1 MIIVPLIVSSITAGV
16 LGVGDTRNLGRLGG
30 KTILYYMSTS
40 AFAIILGLIL
50 VNIFRP
56 GEGLEL
62 ALSQAPDLSATDAS
76 AVWKIFYRL
85 IPINPVKAMVEGE
98 MLGVIFFSI
107 LFGVFVT
114 HLPDKGRNFFTDFF
128 NNFFEVM
135 MKMTKF
141 VINFAPVGIFGLIAK
156 IVAETGFSAF
166 GSLLKFF
173 LVVFVALLLHATVI
187 LPLLLRLIGRIR
199 HPFRHAKAM
208 TEALLTGFST
218 ASSNATLPMT
228 MKCVEEK
235 SGVSNKIS
243 SFVLPLGATINM
255 DGTALYECVVA
266 MFIAQVYG
274 IELSVFQQ
282 WVIVFTALLTS
293 IGVAG
298 VPMASLVA
306 IAIILKT
313 VGLPL
318 EGIGLVMV
326 TDRVLDMCRTTVNIW
341 SDSCGAVVIARTE
354 GEKTSLAF
362 LEILFPTGQGVA
374 STLSAKSAHG
384 CIKCRSDPRRHI
396 SYTEKHNSMGAPRSI
411 FQ

>member
-1 MIIVPLIVSSITAGV
+1 MLKKINLTGWIFIGIILGILAGWLIGKPIIPIAEPLGEIFLRLLKMIIVPLIVSSITAGV

-30 KTILYYMSTS
+30 KTILYYVTTS

-62 ALSQAPDLSATDAS
+62 ALSQAPDLSETDAS

-85 IPINPVKAMVEGE
+85 IPVNPVKAMVEGE

-173 LVVFVALLLHATVI
+173 LVVFVALLLHASVI

-243 SFVLPLGATINM
+243 SFVLPLGATVNM

-274 IELSVFQQ
+274 IELSFFQQ
-282 WVIVFTALLTS
+282 GVIVFTALLTS

-354 GEKTSLAF
+354 GEKT
-362 LEILFPTGQGVA
+362 ILV
-374 STLSAKSAHG
+374 
-384 CIKCRSDPRRHI
+384 D
-396 SYTEKHNSMGAPRSI
+396 
-411 FQ
+411 

>member
-1 MIIVPLIVSSITAGV
+1 MLKKINLTGWIFIGIILGILAGWLIGKPIIPIAEPLGEIFLRLLKMIIVPLIVSSITAGV

-62 ALSQAPDLSATDAS
+62 ALSQAPDLSETDAS
-76 AVWKIFYRL
+76 ALWKIFYRL
-85 IPINPVKAMVEGE
+85 IPVNPVKAMVEGE

-107 LFGVFVT
+107 LFGVFIT
-114 HLPDKGRNFFTDFF
+114 HLPDKGRKFFTDFF
-128 NNFFEVM
+128 NNFFEIM

-208 TEALLTGFST
+208 TEALLTAFST
-218 ASSNATLPMT
+218 ASSSATLPMT

-243 SFVLPLGATINM
+243 SFVLPLGATVNM

-266 MFIAQVYG
+266 LFIAQVYG
-274 IELSVFQQ
+274 IELSFFQQ
-282 WVIVFTALLTS
+282 GVIVFTALLTS

-306 IAIILKT
+306 LAIILKT

-318 EGIGLVMV
+318 EGIGLVML

-354 GEKTSLAF
+354 GEKTL
-362 LEILFPTGQGVA
+362 LV
-374 STLSAKSAHG
+374 
-384 CIKCRSDPRRHI
+384 D
-396 SYTEKHNSMGAPRSI
+396 
-411 FQ
+411 

>member
-1 MIIVPLIVSSITAGV
+1 MLKKINLTGWIFIGIILGILAGWLIGKPIIPIAEPLGEIFLRLLKMIIVPLIVSSVTAGV

-30 KTILYYMSTS
+30 KTILYYVTTS

-76 AVWKIFYRL
+76 TVWKIFYRL
-85 IPINPVKAMVEGE
+85 IPVNPVKAMVEGE

-114 HLPDKGRNFFTDFF
+114 HLPDKGQNFFTDFF

-218 ASSNATLPMT
+218 ASSIATLAMT

-243 SFVLPLGATINM
+243 SFVLPLGATVNM

-274 IELSVFQQ
+274 IELSFFQQ
-282 WVIVFTALLTS
+282 GVILFTALLTS

-354 GEKTSLAF
+354 GEKTSL
-362 LEILFPTGQGVA
+362 V
-374 STLSAKSAHG
+374 
-384 CIKCRSDPRRHI
+384 D
-396 SYTEKHNSMGAPRSI
+396 
-411 FQ
+411 